1 MDVRSEPA
9 KAVAPEP
16 RQRWRLVV
24 GRAPDA
30 LRLGQRETIEA
41 WESAIDASGLPAARA
56 TSGPPRPKAS
66 FGAPLQVGIAA
77 DAELIDLF
85 LVARLP
91 RWEVREALQSRMP
104 LGWRLVDLSDV
115 WLGGPPLAGLVAA
128 ADYRITLDADAEA
141 AAVSEACH
149 AITAE
154 SSVPR
159 EREKG
164 TTIIAYDLRP
174 LLAGLEV
181 VEAGPPVAIR
191 ARTRFHPSL
200 GTGRPEEVLAALA
213 HQVGQPLVAA
223 RVVRERLVLADEM
236 PEDDGDG

>member
-1 MDVRSEPA
+1 MDARSEPA

-30 LRLGQRETIEA
+30 PRLPQRETIEA

-56 TSGPPRPKAS
+56 TSGPSRPKVS

-77 DAELIDLF
+77 DAELMDLF
-85 LVARLP
+85 LLARLP
-91 RWEVREALQSRMP
+91 RWEVREALESRMP

-115 WLGGPPLAGLVAA
+115 WLGGPPLAGVVGA
-128 ADYRITLDADAEA
+128 ADYRIALEGGADSG
-141 AAVSEACH
+141 AVSEACRSII
-149 AITAE
+149 AAP
-154 SSVPR
+154 SVPR

-181 VEAGPPVAIR
+181 VEAGPPVVIR
-191 ARTRFHPSL
+191 ARTRFHPVL
-200 GTGRPEEVLAALA
+200 GTGRPEEV
-213 HQVGQPLVAA
+213 VAA
-223 RVVRERLVLADEM
+223 VSDLVGRPLSAVSVVRERLILNDEL
-236 PEDDGDG
+236 D